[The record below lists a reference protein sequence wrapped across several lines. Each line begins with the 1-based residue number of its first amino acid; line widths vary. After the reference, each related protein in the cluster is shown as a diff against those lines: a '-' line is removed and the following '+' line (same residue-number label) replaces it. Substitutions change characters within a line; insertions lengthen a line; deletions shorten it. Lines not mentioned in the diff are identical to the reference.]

1 MRSLLDGVLLLS
13 LAALQDDAPPPRVD
27 DERLAE
33 LARRCAAELPW
44 AATWE
49 EAASR
54 ARAEHK
60 LVLAL
65 VLMYAGFA
73 IGDDDALAPFADL
86 ELVDLVRERF
96 VPLRLNKGT
105 RVPFEDPES
114 YGIGPLAFGSGW
126 MLVTPEGEVVAE
138 TIGEPGEFL
147 LANLVAEGDL
157 ADPAAAS
164 DPSARRAELELALA
178 RGELAR
184 VGALLAAAREPEDLR
199 LRAAWH
205 ARARRADDARADL
218 AAARALDDGSLAG
231 DLSLD
236 EGVLD
241 LRVGSDAAALERFAA
256 VPADHPRRGEA
267 RFRAGQALL
276 ALGRRAEAE
285 AAWHALAA
293 ERPDD
298 RWAAQAARSLRSSGF
313 RSGSGESARW
323 LAPAYREL
331 LRPRA
336 LAPLPPEA
344 AAQAVASARA
354 WLLDAQQP
362 DGAWI
367 CPADGPPGA
376 AGAGSEFRLAA
387 TALAVRALL
396 PFRDDAEHGPRV
408 RAAIE
413 RGLAFAHAEHARLIA
428 RERGLVFMDYGVWS
442 RPLLLRL
449 FADLC
454 AAGIAER
461 AELADAAASVVAY
474 LEREQKADGGWGY
487 YVTGDLS
494 QGAAPATP
502 AMSFTTAGVLL
513 GLADA
518 RAAGFEVPNA
528 LLERGFDLLEA
539 TRNEDG
545 SFEYWLYPG
554 APRPGAPVGA
564 SGRGPVC
571 TLALVR
577 GGRAGDEQLGP
588 ACALFSEHRAKLAA
602 EAGKILMHC
611 GPGGLG
617 SHYPYFDYA
626 GVAECLE
633 RLPADVRGR
642 RRLELFEV
650 LLAARAEDGSF
661 LDQPLIG
668 RPIATALALL
678 ALSAAG

>member
-1 MRSLLDGVLLLS
+1 MNAFLPTLLVAP
-13 LAALQDDAPPPRVD
+13 LAVVQDDARAPRVD
-27 DERLAE
+27 EARLAE
-33 LARRCAAELPW
+33 LSQRCAAELPW
-44 AATWE
+44 AATWD

-60 LVLAL
+60 LVLAV

-73 IGDDDALAPFADL
+73 IGDEEALAPFVDL
-86 ELVDLVRERF
+86 ELVSLVRERF
-96 VPLRLNKGT
+96 VPFRLNKGT
-105 RVPFEDPES
+105 RVPFEDPER

-138 TIGEPGEFL
+138 TVGEPGEFL
-147 LANLVAEGDL
+147 LASLTVDEGPS
-157 ADPAAAS
+157 APAASEAGE
-164 DPSARRAELELALA
+164 PRAQLERALA

-184 VGALLAAAREPEDLR
+184 VGAALAGATGAADLR

-205 ARARRADDARADL
+205 ARGRRADAARADL
-218 AAARALDDGSLAG
+218 VAARALDDGSLAG
-231 DLSLD
+231 DLALD

-241 LRVGSDAAALERFAA
+241 LRVGSFAAALERLAA
-256 VPADHPRRGEA
+256 VPADHPRAGEA

-285 AAWHALAA
+285 SRWHALAA

-298 RWAAQAARSLRSSGF
+298 RWAAQAARSLRSNGF
-313 RSGSGESARW
+313 REGSGENVRW
-323 LAPAYREL
+323 PEPGYREL
-331 LRPRA
+331 LRPRRP
-336 LAPLPPEA
+336 APLPPEA
-344 AAQAVASARA
+344 AGEAIASARA

-362 DGAWI
+362 DGSWLS
-367 CPADGPPGA
+367 PADGPPQAA
-376 AGAGSEFRLAA
+376 AGPSEFRLAA

-396 PFRDDAEHGPRV
+396 PLRADEALGARV
-408 RAAIE
+408 RPALE
-413 RGLAFAHAEHARLIA
+413 RGVAFVHAEHARLRA
-428 RERGLVFMDYGVWS
+428 QVRGLVFMDYGVWS

-454 AAGIAER
+454 AAGMAER
-461 AELADAAASVVAY
+461 AELADAAASLVAY
-474 LEREQKADGGWGY
+474 LEREQKEDGGWGY
-487 YVTGDLS
+487 YVTSDLS

-502 AMSFTTAGVLL
+502 SMSFTTAGVLL
-513 GLADA
+513 ALADA
-518 RAAGFEVPNA
+518 RAAGFEVPDA
-528 LLERGFDLLEA
+528 LLERGLDLLAA
-539 TRNEDG
+539 TRNADG
-545 SFEYWLYPG
+545 TFEYWLYPG
-554 APRPGAPVGA
+554 VPRPGAAVGA

-577 GGRAGDEQLGP
+577 GGRARDEELGS
-588 ACALFSEHRAKLAA
+588 ACALFSEHRATLAA

-633 RLPADVRGR
+633 RLPAEVRGR
-642 RRLELFEV
+642 RRLELLEV

-678 ALSAAG
+678 ALSAAE